1 MSNDKSGVFDTTLFE
16 DPKMDII
23 KRNIVYTLFQ
33 TCGAC
38 PEQYDVVRDGKQVG
52 YLRLRHGTFRVDC
65 PDCGNETVLRTSEVK
80 GDGIFDCDER
90 HFWLNAAI
98 EAIDQHLYLNPELL
112 EQAYS
117 YDSNR

>member
-1 MSNDKSGVFDTTLFE
+1 MKIVVDGN
-16 DPKMDII
+16 
-23 KRNIVYTLFQ
+23 VYTLFN

-65 PDCGNETVLRTSEVK
+65 PDCGDHTVLHTIDVN

-90 HFWLNAAI
+90 DKWLTQAVS
-98 EAIDQHLYLNPELL
+98 AIDEHLKANPEIL
-112 EQAYS
+112 ENTYTHTCLE
-117 YDSNR
+117 